1 MLRVPLVLALML
13 CAGVAWA
20 AEQPVFAARHGA
32 LAETVDARSA
42 AVAYSLKDQGEAD
55 ARAVE
60 LCGAGCVVKQR
71 FGGGQC
77 LRAERGADGALVAQV
92 MPPDQANAKN
102 AVKEACRTRTGAA
115 CRFAYAGCT
124 SPAGVKPRLLK
135 LPAKL
140 EPGALAGVAVSFDSL
155 RASLPEVAE
164 LARQRALSVVLE
176 RHKSG
181 EVVPW
186 NLPDGSASGSIAPQ
200 PMALDGQGRQCRGF
214 TEQLAAQGRSASRS
228 GQACRDG
235 NGIWR

>member
-1 MLRVPLVLALML
+1 MLRLALALVLCSGA
-13 CAGVAWA
+13 AWA

-32 LAETVDARSA
+32 LAEAADGRRA
-42 AVAYSLKDQGEAD
+42 AVAYSLKDQAEAD
-55 ARAVE
+55 ARAAE
-60 LCGAGCVVKQR
+60 LCGAACVVKQR
-71 FGGGQC
+71 FAGGQC
-77 LRAERGADGALVAQV
+77 LRAERGANGALVAQV
-92 MPPDQANAKN
+92 MAPDQANAQGM
-102 AVKEACRTRTGAA
+102 VKEACRNSTGGA

-140 EPGALAGVAVSFDSL
+140 EPGVAAGVAVSFDSL
-155 RASLPEVAE
+155 RASLPEMAE

-186 NLPDGSASGSIAPQ
+186 NLPDGSASGSIAPR

-214 TEQLAAQGRSASRS
+214 TEQLAAQGKSASRS